1 LICDTILNLSNRK
14 FSVLYF
20 GFGNLGSKDFSKNC
34 MSEFNL
40 FDYAPI
46 VVMFIVAFGFAASQI
61 LVTQLIGPRKRTTT
75 KLMPYECG
83 KDPVGSARD
92 RFSIKFYTVAVI
104 FLLFDI
110 EVLFMIPFAVA
121 FKSLLAEE
129 KISGIA
135 FGTIAFLEILVF
147 IATLV
152 VGYIYVWK
160 KGTFDWGLQARAE
173 ARGEAKELINQKQQR
188 IQKLKQA
195 A

>member
-1 LICDTILNLSNRK
+1 
-14 FSVLYF
+14 
-20 GFGNLGSKDFSKNC
+20 

-46 VVMFIVAFGFAASQI
+46 VVMFLVAAGFASSQL
-61 LVTQLIGPRKRTTT
+61 LVTQLIGPRKRTAT

-92 RFSIKFYTVAVI
+92 KYSIKFYTVAVI

-110 EVLFMIPFAVA
+110 EVLFIVPFAVA
-121 FKSLLAEE
+121 FKSLLAAEAG
-129 KISGIA
+129 SAIA
-135 FGTIAFLEILVF
+135 YGTIALLEILVF
-147 IATLV
+147 LGTLI
-152 VGYIYVWK
+152 VGYIYIWK

-173 ARGEAKELINQKQQR
+173 ARTEAKAMQNEKRKRFQELKR
-188 IQKLKQA
+188 A

>member
-1 LICDTILNLSNRK
+1 MSEYNAFDYVPIAIMFLVAT
-14 FSVLYF
+14 
-20 GFGNLGSKDFSKNC
+20 GFGLSQ
-34 MSEFNL
+34 L
-40 FDYAPI
+40 L
-46 VVMFIVAFGFAASQI
+46 VA
-61 LVTQLIGPRKRTTT
+61 QLIGPRKRTAV

-92 RFSIKFYTVAVI
+92 KYSIKFYTVAVI

-110 EVLFMIPFAVA
+110 EVLFIIPFAVA
-121 FKSLLAEE
+121 FKSLMADE

-135 FGTIAFLEILVF
+135 FGTIAFVEILTF

-160 KGTFDWGLQARAE
+160 KGVFDWGLQARAE
-173 ARGEAKELINQKQQR
+173 AKAEAREMARKKREM
-188 IQKLKQA
+188 KLA

>member
-1 LICDTILNLSNRK
+1 
-14 FSVLYF
+14 
-20 GFGNLGSKDFSKNC
+20 

-46 VVMFIVAFGFAASQI
+46 GIMFLVAMGFAVSQI
-61 LVTQLIGPRKRTTT
+61 LVTQLIGPRKRTAT

-121 FKSLLAEE
+121 FKTLLAEE

-135 FGTIAFLEILVF
+135 YGAIAFVEIMVF

-152 VGYIYVWK
+152 IGYIYVWK

-173 ARGEAKELINQKQQR
+173 ARIEAKELINKKQQR
-188 IQKLKQA
+188 IEKLKQA

>member
-1 LICDTILNLSNRK
+1 
-14 FSVLYF
+14 
-20 GFGNLGSKDFSKNC
+20 

-46 VVMFIVAFGFAASQI
+46 LVMFVVAMGFAASQI
-61 LVTQLIGPRKRTTT
+61 LVTQLIGPRKRTAV

-92 RFSIKFYTVAVI
+92 KFSIKFYTVAVI

-121 FKSLLAEE
+121 FKTLLAEE

-135 FGTIAFLEILVF
+135 FGTIALVEILVF
-147 IATLV
+147 IATLII
-152 VGYIYVWK
+152 GYIYVWR
-160 KGTFDWGLQARAE
+160 KGTFDWGIQARVEARAE
-173 ARGEAKELINQKQQR
+173 AHELVNKKKQR
-188 IQKLKQA
+188 IAELKRA

>member
-1 LICDTILNLSNRK
+1 MAEHNL
-14 FSVLYF
+14 
-20 GFGNLGSKDFSKNC
+20 
-34 MSEFNL
+34 ME
-40 FDYAPI
+40 YAPI
-46 VVMFIVAFGFAASQI
+46 GIMFLVAIGFAASQL
-61 LVTQLIGPRKRTTT
+61 LVTQLIGPRKRTAT

-83 KDPVGSARD
+83 KDPIGGARD

-110 EVLFMIPFAVA
+110 EVLFIIPFAVA

-147 IATLV
+147 MATLV

-173 ARGEAKELINQKQQR
+173 AREEAKQMAKKRRE
-188 IQKLKQA
+188 A
-195 A
+195 AQPTKIAA

>member
-1 LICDTILNLSNRK
+1 MAEHNL
-14 FSVLYF
+14 
-20 GFGNLGSKDFSKNC
+20 
-34 MSEFNL
+34 ME
-40 FDYAPI
+40 YAPI
-46 VVMFIVAFGFAASQI
+46 AIMFLVAMGFAVSQL
-61 LVTQLIGPRKRTTT
+61 LVTQLIGPRKRTAT

-83 KDPVGSARD
+83 KDPIGGARD

-121 FKSLLAEE
+121 FKSLLAEQ
-129 KISGIA
+129 KTNAGVA
-135 FGTIAFLEILVF
+135 YGTIAFIEIMIF

-160 KGTFDWGLQARAE
+160 KGTFDRGLQARAE
-173 ARGEAKELINQKQQR
+173 AREEAKVMAKRRREAVRPAKM
-188 IQKLKQA
+188 A

>member
-1 LICDTILNLSNRK
+1 
-14 FSVLYF
+14 
-20 GFGNLGSKDFSKNC
+20 
-34 MSEFNL
+34 M
-40 FDYAPI
+40 DYAPI
-46 VVMFIVAFGFAASQI
+46 GIMFLVAMGFAVSQL
-61 LVTQLIGPRKRTTT
+61 LVTQLIGPRKRTAT

-121 FKSLLAEE
+121 FKSLLAEQ

-135 FGTIAFLEILVF
+135 FGTIAFVEILIF
-147 IATLV
+147 ITTLI

-160 KGTFDWGLQARAE
+160 KGTFDWGLQSRVEARAE
-173 ARGEAKELINQKQQR
+173 AKAMANTKRQHTQELK
-188 IQKLKQA
+188 KA

>member
-1 LICDTILNLSNRK
+1 
-14 FSVLYF
+14 
-20 GFGNLGSKDFSKNC
+20 

-46 VVMFIVAFGFAASQI
+46 GIMFLVAMGFAVSQL
-61 LVTQLIGPRKRTTT
+61 LVTQLIGPRKRTAT

-83 KDPVGSARD
+83 KDPIGSARD

-121 FKSLLAEE
+121 FKELLNQE
-129 KISGIA
+129 KISGVM
-135 FGTIAFLEILVF
+135 FGTIALIEILIF
-147 IATLV
+147 ITTLI

-160 KGTFDWGLQARAE
+160 KGTFDWSLQSRAEARAE
-173 ARGEAKELINQKQQR
+173 AKAMAKIKRENVMELK
-188 IQKLKQA
+188 KA